1 MQCVSFS
8 VLGELHLR
16 TNFAEC
22 REIEGLRLRDSNN
35 YRFGKK
41 EKKTN
46 KFFKIFSIFV
56 FANNFLILIIEMSNQ
71 EAEKDIENSD
81 EADVSE
87 THRETNSDRGC
98 MSSLS
103 SLGVPGG
110 AMASPDSGRSV
121 NPISIKEADY
131 IY

>member
-1 MQCVSFS
+1 MLVSQFYKNFT
-8 VLGELHLR
+8 R

-46 KFFKIFSIFV
+46 KFFQIFSIFV
-56 FANNFLILIIEMSNQ
+56 FANIFLILFIEMSIN
-71 EAEKDIENSD
+71 EAEKDVENSD

-87 THRETNSDRGC
+87 THGEANSDRGC
-98 MSSLS
+98 MSGLS
-103 SLGVPGG
+103 SLGVPRVPG
-110 AMASPDSGRSV
+110 
-121 NPISIKEADY
+121 
-131 IY
+131 

>member
-1 MQCVSFS
+1 MLVSQFS
-8 VLGELHLR
+8 VLGELQLR

-46 KFFKIFSIFV
+46 KFFQIFV
-56 FANNFLILIIEMSNQ
+56 FANNFLILFIEMSIN
-71 EAEKDIENSD
+71 EAEKDVENSE

-87 THRETNSDRGC
+87 THGETNSDRGC
-98 MSSLS
+98 MSGLS
-103 SLGVPGG
+103 SLGVPRVPG
-110 AMASPDSGRSV
+110 
-121 NPISIKEADY
+121 
-131 IY
+131 

>member
-22 REIEGLRLRDSNN
+22 REIEGLRLRDSKN

-46 KFFKIFSIFV
+46 KNNEIINAEFQIFSTFG
-56 FANNFLILIIEMSNQ
+56 FANNLANSS
-71 EAEKDIENSD
+71 ARENIF
-81 EADVSE
+81 
-87 THRETNSDRGC
+87 N
-98 MSSLS
+98 
-103 SLGVPGG
+103 
-110 AMASPDSGRSV
+110 
-121 NPISIKEADY
+121 Y
-131 IY
+131 

>member
-46 KFFKIFSIFV
+46 KFGQIYRLPSSRFIP
-56 FANNFLILIIEMSNQ
+56 FLFLQIIL
-71 EAEKDIENSD
+71 
-81 EADVSE
+81 
-87 THRETNSDRGC
+87 RF
-98 MSSLS
+98 
-103 SLGVPGG
+103 
-110 AMASPDSGRSV
+110 
-121 NPISIKEADY
+121 
-131 IY
+131 

>member
-1 MQCVSFS
+1 MIQIIIVSVKKKRKQINS
-8 VLGELHLR
+8 DKLKL
-16 TNFAEC
+16 TNFQ
-22 REIEGLRLRDSNN
+22 
-35 YRFGKK
+35 
-41 EKKTN
+41 
-46 KFFKIFSIFV
+46 IFSIFV

>member
-1 MQCVSFS
+1 MSTELQKLSSHFLGIYSVVCSWQSLTFKYHCEVKRRGVQSVQCVSFS

-46 KFFKIFSIFV
+46 KFG
-56 FANNFLILIIEMSNQ
+56 Q
-71 EAEKDIENSD
+71 
-81 EADVSE
+81 
-87 THRETNSDRGC
+87 
-98 MSSLS
+98 
-103 SLGVPGG
+103 
-110 AMASPDSGRSV
+110 
-121 NPISIKEADY
+121 
-131 IY
+131 IYK